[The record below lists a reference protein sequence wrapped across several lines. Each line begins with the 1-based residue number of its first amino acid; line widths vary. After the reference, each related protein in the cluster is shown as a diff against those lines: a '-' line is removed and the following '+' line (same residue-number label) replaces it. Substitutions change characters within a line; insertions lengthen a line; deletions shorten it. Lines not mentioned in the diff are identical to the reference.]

1 MSRNI
6 LFLVTGMTPQI
17 VTETIWALACD
28 DNADTQ
34 WVPDE
39 VHVLST
45 QDGLNQIRKRLF
57 EQKVFEQFKHD
68 YPIIKDV
75 QFNPTDSLHVITDT
89 DGKALSDLKTPE
101 DNERSA
107 DIICKTIKAFTSM
120 PDTSVHVSIAG
131 GRKTMGFYAGYAL
144 SLYGRAQD
152 AMSHVLVE
160 EKFEK
165 AVNFFYPTPT
175 EHLVSDRD
183 EKVVGNAQEAQ
194 VWLANIP
201 FVRMRT
207 AILPKHQL
215 NQDDSFSE
223 VVQKINASYEDT
235 TLTLNV
241 FNRKVI
247 INDQFEID
255 NLPLREWAFLMW
267 FAQRRQQGLNGVVC
281 PTKNINERNI
291 NPEQIAYINQ
301 LTQEYCEHYEEHKYN
316 DDLEI
321 SVDKKFFQGAKS
333 RLQTALKDALG
344 IELAAKLDITNE
356 SGKGSPF
363 QLRLAPEAIT
373 INHVPELT

>member
-1 MSRNI
+1 
-6 LFLVTGMTPQI
+6 
-17 VTETIWALACD
+17 
-28 DNADTQ
+28 
-34 WVPDE
+34 
-39 VHVLST
+39 
-45 QDGLNQIRKRLF
+45 
-57 EQKVFEQFKHD
+57 
-68 YPIIKDV
+68 
-75 QFNPTDSLHVITDT
+75 
-89 DGKALSDLKTPE
+89 
-101 DNERSA
+101 
-107 DIICKTIKAFTSM
+107 
-120 PDTSVHVSIAG
+120 
-131 GRKTMGFYAGYAL
+131 
-144 SLYGRAQD
+144 
-152 AMSHVLVE
+152 MSHVLVE

-215 NQDDSFSE
+215 NHDDSFSE

-291 NPEQIAYINQ
+291 DPEQIAYINQ

-363 QLRLAPEAIT
+363 QLRLAPEAII

>member
-75 QFNPTDSLHVITDT
+75 QFNPIDSLHVITDT
-89 DGKALSDLKTPE
+89 DGKALNDLKTPE

-107 DIICKTIKAFTSM
+107 DIICETIKAFTSI

-201 FVRMRT
+201 FVRMRKSLDKSSDLNKISFSQVVANINRSFEDT
-207 AILPKHQL
+207 NIYINTKSKAIVINGIEIEKLPERSFAFFTTFAIDAKQDAKGWKRPKDKMPDDFLKIMNLVYDGSSQDYFFTKTWFDETRNELKKVFYRNLGLDMADTVLPK
-215 NQDDSFSE
+215 QDFRGLP
-223 VVQKINASYEDT
+223 YY
-235 TLTLNV
+235 LNV
-241 FNRKVI
+241 
-247 INDQFEID
+247 D
-255 NLPLREWAFLMW
+255 
-267 FAQRRQQGLNGVVC
+267 AQN
-281 PTKNINERNI
+281 
-291 NPEQIAYINQ
+291 
-301 LTQEYCEHYEEHKYN
+301 
-316 DDLEI
+316 
-321 SVDKKFFQGAKS
+321 
-333 RLQTALKDALG
+333 
-344 IELAAKLDITNE
+344 
-356 SGKGSPF
+356 
-363 QLRLAPEAIT
+363 IT
-373 INHVPELT
+373 IDMLK